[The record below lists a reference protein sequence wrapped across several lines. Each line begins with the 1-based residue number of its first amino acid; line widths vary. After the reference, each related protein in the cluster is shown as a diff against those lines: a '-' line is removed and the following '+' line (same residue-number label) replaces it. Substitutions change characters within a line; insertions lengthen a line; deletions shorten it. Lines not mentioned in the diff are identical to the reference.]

1 MPNEEDYEKDIEKNN
16 DEEGDYDEIMDREN
30 TRDIT
35 TIMETEDNEEELDEE
50 PEEHSVTTTL
60 AAPPTS
66 TTEEAEGDEQE
77 GDIPDVELDKTD
89 QEQEKER
96 MRVLLSQFS
105 EEQLKRYESYRRSGF
120 SRTNIKKLMQSVTNS
135 AISQTITIVM
145 AGIAKVYVGELVE
158 SARTI
163 MEEWGEEGPVRP
175 KHIREAYR
183 RLKQTGAVPTTKYNK
198 RLFKT

>member
-1 MPNEEDYEKDIEKNN
+1 
-16 DEEGDYDEIMDREN
+16 
-30 TRDIT
+30 
-35 TIMETEDNEEELDEE
+35 
-50 PEEHSVTTTL
+50 
-60 AAPPTS
+60 
-66 TTEEAEGDEQE
+66 
-77 GDIPDVELDKTD
+77 
-89 QEQEKER
+89 
-96 MRVLLSQFS
+96 
-105 EEQLKRYESYRRSGF
+105 
-120 SRTNIKKLMQSVTNS
+120 MQSVTNS

-163 MEEWGEEGPVRP
+163 MEEWGEEGPLRP